1 MHELIAIRGVPQVT
15 VPNCV
20 TALDDHNRALIEH
33 NLRIKYDSILNHSLT
48 LITLEKRDF

>member
-1 MHELIAIRGVPQVT
+1 MTAPKLT
-15 VPNCV
+15 
-20 TALDDHNRALIEH
+20 TALGDHNRALIEH